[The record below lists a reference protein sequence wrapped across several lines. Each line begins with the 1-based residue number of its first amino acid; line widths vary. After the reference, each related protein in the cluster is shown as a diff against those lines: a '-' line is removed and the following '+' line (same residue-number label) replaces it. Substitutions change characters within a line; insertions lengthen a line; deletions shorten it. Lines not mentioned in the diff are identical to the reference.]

1 MTESVLKKFEALS
14 KIDMDMKEE
23 IERFMERGISPE
35 LFGPRIRNIPEIKS
49 FRITSKKKSQ
59 QAEYDDFDFSGDT
72 YETTDFD
79 NGEVLKKNIAVAD
92 AFIAQISQISS
103 REISKTVKAFV
114 WRNIDYKVINDEFI
128 SKYVISP
135 NSGLNVN
142 IPIFC
147 QWIEKMNEEGKYS
160 KWNVAVINGD
170 NHETEWIL
178 DEDISVGLI
187 ERTRKKSKP
196 AWIDIGSLR
205 SGRDALADVD
215 VDSLTA
221 EQRAILDEVL
231 KNGKDI
237 VAKRSQIG
245 LDDFP
250 LLLLYRIKKD
260 GGEEKKLRDKMNAD
274 HDIIGISI
282 IVSGDGI
289 GGNHAKS
296 IRINI
301 PKQSEE
307 D

>member
-1 MTESVLKKFEALS
+1 
-14 KIDMDMKEE
+14 
-23 IERFMERGISPE
+23 
-35 LFGPRIRNIPEIKS
+35 
-49 FRITSKKKSQ
+49 
-59 QAEYDDFDFSGDT
+59 
-72 YETTDFD
+72 
-79 NGEVLKKNIAVAD
+79 
-92 AFIAQISQISS
+92 
-103 REISKTVKAFV
+103 
-114 WRNIDYKVINDEFI
+114 
-128 SKYVISP
+128 
-135 NSGLNVN
+135 
-142 IPIFC
+142 
-147 QWIEKMNEEGKYS
+147 MNEDGKYL

-215 VDSLTA
+215 VVSLNSE
-221 EQRAILDEVL
+221 EQAILAEVL

-260 GGEEKKLRDKMNAD
+260 GGEEKKARHKMNAD

>member
-1 MTESVLKKFEALS
+1 M
-14 KIDMDMKEE
+14 
-23 IERFMERGISPE
+23 
-35 LFGPRIRNIPEIKS
+35 
-49 FRITSKKKSQ
+49 
-59 QAEYDDFDFSGDT
+59 
-72 YETTDFD
+72 
-79 NGEVLKKNIAVAD
+79 
-92 AFIAQISQISS
+92 
-103 REISKTVKAFV
+103 SKTVKAFV
-114 WRNIDYKVINDEFI
+114 WRNIDYKIVNNELI
-128 SKYVISP
+128 SKYIISS

-147 QWIEKMNEEGKYS
+147 RWIEKMNEDGKYS

-170 NHETEWIL
+170 NHEREWRL
-178 DEDISVGLI
+178 DKDTSVGLI

-196 AWIDIGSLR
+196 EWIDIGSLR

-215 VDSLTA
+215 VDFLDDK
-221 EQRAILDEVL
+221 EQAILAEAL

-260 GGEEKKLRDKMNAD
+260 GGEAKKLRDKMDAD
-274 HDIIGISI
+274 YDIIGISI

>member
-1 MTESVLKKFEALS
+1 
-14 KIDMDMKEE
+14 MKH
-23 IERFMERGISPE
+23 
-35 LFGPRIRNIPEIKS
+35 NI
-49 FRITSKKKSQ
+49 
-59 QAEYDDFDFSGDT
+59 
-72 YETTDFD
+72 ETTD
-79 NGEVLKKNIAVAD
+79 
-92 AFIAQISQISS
+92 AFITKISRISS
-103 REISKTVKAFV
+103 REPSKTVKAYV
-114 WRNIDYKVINDEFI
+114 WRNINYKIIKDEFI

-135 NSGLNVN
+135 NSGLNIN

-147 QWIEKMNEEGKYS
+147 QWIEKMNEDGKYS

-170 NHETEWIL
+170 NHETEWSL
-178 DEDISVGLI
+178 DKDTSVGLI
-187 ERTRKKSKP
+187 ERTRKKSKT

-205 SGRDALADVD
+205 SGKDALADVD
-215 VDSLTA
+215 VDSLDGK
-221 EQRAILDEVL
+221 EQAILDEVL

-274 HDIIGISI
+274 YDIIGISI